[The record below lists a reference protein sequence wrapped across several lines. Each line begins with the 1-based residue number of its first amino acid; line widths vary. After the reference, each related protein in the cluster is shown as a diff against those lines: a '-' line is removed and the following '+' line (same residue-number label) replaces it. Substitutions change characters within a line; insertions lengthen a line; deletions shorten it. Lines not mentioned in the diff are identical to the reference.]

1 MSSGMKSFLGGQKI
15 RKLATYHKDKVNS
28 YIVDDK
34 TTLRNKKRLWKKLLN
49 ERMKNDNRTTSTRS
63 S

>member
-1 MSSGMKSFLGGQKI
+1 MKP
-15 RKLATYHKDKVNS
+15 KVNDF
-28 YIVDDK
+28 IVDDK